1 MNVMYHL
8 IIGVALLVAAPY
20 LLARMA
26 LDRDFREE
34 VSARLFSW
42 RSLPQFSKTLWV
54 HASSVGEVKVAK
66 ILIQKLREKYPDR
79 QVVLSTFTAT
89 GYELART
96 ENLCPVFRLPPD
108 SALILRPLLKRIDP
122 AMLLLIEAEFW
133 PALLSQCRQ
142 KKIPVLL
149 LNGRVSEKSYALYK
163 KIQPLFRWLTHGIAG
178 FFMRSHIDADRLLK
192 LKAKNVRVTG
202 NMKFDA
208 LPETLNEDSDPT
220 MTSVV
225 FGSTRPGD
233 EAPILDAVARL
244 RKEFPD
250 LKFVIAPRHVHRCDE
265 VADLIRAQGL
275 SMVLHSQIAQN
286 SAGIPLIL
294 VDRIGVLNDYYRQGS
309 IAFVG
314 GGFSA
319 KFGGQNI
326 LEPAGLGRPVI
337 FGRHMNNFAEE
348 AGFLSASGG
357 GIQIDRPA
365 DLYTVLQDL
374 LRQPEE
380 VKRLGALAAQTVNQ
394 HRGATERNLEMIDS
408 LMNSFK

>member
-8 IIGVALLVAAPY
+8 IIGVALLAAAPY
-20 LLARMA
+20 LLVRMA
-26 LDRDFREE
+26 LKRDFREE

-208 LPETLNEDSDPT
+208 LPETLNEDSDSPT
-220 MTSVV
+220 TSVV

-265 VADLIRAQGL
+265 VAGLIRAQGL
-275 SMVLHSQIAQN
+275 AMVLHSQIAQN

-357 GIQIDRPA
+357 GIQIDSPA

-374 LRQPEE
+374 LRQPEK

-394 HRGATERNLEMIDS
+394 HRGATERNVEMIDS